1 MSFYDFQSMQPAEIT
16 ANYLRKIA
24 AGENITVAQLEVK
37 EGSITQAHSHQNE
50 EVVLVL
56 EGCWRFNLPS
66 GAVTLG
72 PQQMLCI
79 PPGVEHSS
87 EAVEDTV
94 ALDICAPTREDW
106 AAGEDKI
113 LHHDPDQ
120 FLWAV

>member
-1 MSFYDFQSMQPAEIT
+1 MSFYDFESMRPAEIT
-16 ANYLRKIA
+16 ATYLRKTA
-24 AGENITVAQLEVK
+24 AGENITVAQVEVK
-37 EGSITQAHSHQNE
+37 QGSVTQAHSHQNE

-56 EGCWRFNLPS
+56 EGCWRFDLPS
-66 GAVTLG
+66 GAVTIG

-87 EAVEDTV
+87 EALEYTV

-106 AAGEDKI
+106 TNGEDKI
-113 LHHDPDQ
+113 LHDDPDQ